1 MTRPLQRT
9 PFQAVQQF
17 TGAGHNAGSGS
28 GFTDD
33 SDSDNRHSHSMF
45 GSPGIWAR

>member
-1 MTRPLQRT
+1 MR
-9 PFQAVQQF
+9 QAVQQF
-17 TGAGHNAGSGS
+17 TGAGHNGGSGS

>member
-1 MTRPLQRT
+1 MR
-9 PFQAVQQF
+9 QAVQQF